1 LTKISIFV
9 TEISRERHI
18 QGFESR
24 MSAAPFMFK
33 TSAEFCQFFKSY
45 ELESAWLN
53 CFADYLER
61 ESKSSTFFIDAV
73 PKWLQLRRKETFVD
87 DKNFGNFTYNV
98 ESLRHRIIP
107 SNATMRIVDRKVE
120 NSFYSRRNH
129 FNFCLKFRLLA
140 NFLSN
145 FKKI

>member
-1 LTKISIFV
+1 
-9 TEISRERHI
+9 
-18 QGFESR
+18 

-120 NSFYSRRNH
+120 NSFDFYSKRNLT
-129 FNFCLKFRLLA
+129 FVF
-140 NFLSN
+140 
-145 FKKI
+145 